1 VLLLAALLSFA
12 STYAIEGNWDSV
24 DYNNTAISITA
35 VNTAPAGRNYY
46 KLKVIGCSSNN
57 LFIILDSYMKVS
69 RNILSSY
76 CSTGTPSQNILMQNL
91 QEKFFYFQIYYS
103 QLILVNVYGNK
114 TLTFTRQKIDMK
126 NYKLMGTF

>member
-1 VLLLAALLSFA
+1 MLLAALLSLA

-35 VNTAPAGRNYY
+35 LNTGLNGRNNY
-46 KLKVIGCSSNN
+46 KLQVIGCPSSNP
-57 LFIILDSYMKVS
+57 FAILDSYMQLNSNKAS
-69 RNILSSY
+69 D
-76 CSTGTPSQNILMQNL
+76 CSTGTPSQNTLMQNL

-114 TLTFTRQKIDMK
+114 TLSFTRQKVDMK

>member
-1 VLLLAALLSFA
+1 MLLLAALLSFA

-35 VNTAPAGRNYY
+35 LNTALNGRNNY
-46 KLKVIGCSSNN
+46 KLQVIGCPSSNP
-57 LFIILDSYMKVS
+57 FTILDSYMQVNSNKAS
-69 RNILSSY
+69 N